1 MAYAERRVS
10 AKGPRYRG
18 FYKGTDGRYK
28 SAGTYDTEE
37 RALEI
42 ARAAEKRA
50 AELVGGPDGG
60 LDPVVGATRTIEEY
74 APVSRTP
81 GHGHPRQNPKAC
93 PERSRVSRPPPGS
106 APPPPPRPTHLSP
119 TPSTPL
125 GDVAG
130 VADRSSTR
138 QIRPRR
144 DPGAAQRRGG

>member
-1 MAYAERRVS
+1 MAYAERRES

-50 AELVGGPDGG
+50 AELVGGPAGG

-74 APVSRTP
+74 APVSCATTASRGTPRTP
-81 GHGHPRQNPKAC
+81 TTTRCAC
-93 PERSRVSRPPPGS
+93 TSS
-106 APPPPPRPTHLSP
+106 
-119 TPSTPL
+119 
-125 GDVAG
+125 
-130 VADRSSTR
+130 RSSAG
-138 QIRPRR
+138 PAS
-144 DPGAAQRRGG
+144 PS